1 MQINKL
7 LTPYN
12 LNRLGDTSRIKYIV
26 IHYVGATG
34 GAEAN
39 CRYYASKYIGA
50 SAHYYVGFDG
60 EIWQSVEDGDIAWHC
75 GAKAYRHPE
84 CRNSNSIGI
93 ELCVRNKGSQS
104 AESRDWYFEDATVQ
118 AATML
123 TRKLM
128 EKYGVPAERVLR
140 HYDVTGK
147 ICPNPYVYNHTAHTW
162 EAFKAAIAK
171 KESEEAVPKE
181 YPQGFIQAADG
192 IRWWYQ
198 FKDGSYAHSG
208 WYWLT
213 EATGGTS
220 GWYLFDDAG
229 YMLTGYQ
236 TDPAGER
243 FFLCPDKG
251 IHEGQCMVTDER
263 GVLRIVGE
271 YDFEEHKYVRR

>member
-26 IHYVGATG
+26 LHYVGATG

-39 CRYYASKYIGA
+39 CRYYASEYIGA
-50 SAHYYVGFDG
+50 SAHYYVGFNG

-75 GAKAYRHPE
+75 GAKSYRHPE
-84 CRNSNSIGI
+84 CRNSNSIGM
-93 ELCVRNKGSQS
+93 ELCVRNKGSQ
-104 AESRDWYFEDATVQ
+104 AADSRDWYFEEATVT
-118 AATML
+118 AAIEL
-123 TRKLM
+123 TRELM
-128 EKYGVPAERVLR
+128 EKYGVPAERVIR

-162 EAFKAAIAK
+162 EAFKAALTAT
-171 KESEEAVPKE
+171 APKE

-198 FKDGSYAHSG
+198 FKDGSYARNG

-220 GWYLFDDAG
+220 CWYLFDDAG

-243 FFLCPDKG
+243 FFLCQDKG

>member
-50 SAHYYVGFDG
+50 SAHYYVGFGG

-75 GAKAYRHPE
+75 GATAYRHPE

-93 ELCVRNKGSQS
+93 ELCVRNKGSQA
-104 AESRDWYFEDATVQ
+104 AESRDWYFEEATVT

-123 TRKLM
+123 TRELM
-128 EKYGVPAERVLR
+128 EKYGVPADRVIR

-162 EAFKAAIAK
+162 EAFKAALTAT
-171 KESEEAVPKE
+171 APKE
-181 YPQGFIQAADG
+181 YPQGFIQTADG

-229 YMLTGYQ
+229 YMLTDYQ

>member
-26 IHYVGATG
+26 LHYVGATG

-75 GAKAYRHPE
+75 GAKSYRHPE
-84 CRNSNSIGI
+84 CRNSNSIGM
-93 ELCVRNKGSQS
+93 ELCVRNKGSQ
-104 AESRDWYFEDATVQ
+104 AADSRDWYFEEATVT
-118 AATML
+118 AAIEL
-123 TRKLM
+123 TRELM
-128 EKYGVPAERVLR
+128 EKYGVPAERVIR

-162 EAFKAAIAK
+162 EAFKAALTAT
-171 KESEEAVPKE
+171 APKE

-198 FKDGSYAHSG
+198 LKDGSYARNG

>member
-1 MQINKL
+1 MQINEL

-26 IHYVGATG
+26 LHYVGATG

-39 CRYYASKYIGA
+39 CRYYASEYIGA
-50 SAHYYVGFDG
+50 SAHYYVGFNG

-75 GAKAYRHPE
+75 GAKSYRHPE
-84 CRNSNSIGI
+84 CRNSNSIGM
-93 ELCVRNKGSQS
+93 ELCVRNKGSQ
-104 AESRDWYFEDATVQ
+104 AADSRDWYFEEATVT
-118 AATML
+118 AAIEL
-123 TRKLM
+123 TRELM
-128 EKYGVPAERVLR
+128 EKYGVPAERVIR

-162 EAFKAAIAK
+162 EAFKAALTAT
-171 KESEEAVPKE
+171 APKE

-198 FKDGSYAHSG
+198 FKDGSYARNG

-243 FFLCPDKG
+243 FFLCQDKG

>member
-26 IHYVGATG
+26 LHYVGATG

-50 SAHYYVGFDG
+50 SAHYYVGFGG

-75 GAKAYRHPE
+75 GAKSYRHPE

-93 ELCVRNKGSQS
+93 ELCVRNKGSQ
-104 AESRDWYFEDATVQ
+104 AADSRDWYFENATVQ
-118 AATML
+118 AAIEL
-123 TRKLM
+123 TRELM
-128 EKYGVPAERVLR
+128 KKYGIPADRVIR

-162 EAFKAAIAK
+162 EAFKAALTAT
-171 KESEEAVPKE
+171 APKE

-198 FKDGSYAHSG
+198 FKDGSYARNG

-243 FFLCPDKG
+243 FFLCQDKG